1 MIRLL
6 VKKIVLFDDKI
17 EIYYNY
23 IDKKKPDDIDHQA
36 FSIYRE
42 EIEYEL
48 KDWASREKRM
58 KIKML
63 IELFF

>member
-1 MIRLL
+1 MQRSKLL
-6 VKKIVLFDDKI
+6 VFSLIWNALSKKETSRSLAAGFS
-17 EIYYNY
+17 
-23 IDKKKPDDIDHQA
+23 
-36 FSIYRE
+36 SIYRE